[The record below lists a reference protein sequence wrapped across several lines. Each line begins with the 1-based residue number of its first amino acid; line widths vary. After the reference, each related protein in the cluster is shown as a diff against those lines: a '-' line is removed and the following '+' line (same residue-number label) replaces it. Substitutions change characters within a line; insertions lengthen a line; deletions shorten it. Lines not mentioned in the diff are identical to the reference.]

1 MVWIFYLHNS
11 YTYSNSWNQD
21 ISRWRSTMGNLWV
34 ETLLIQGWYRLTSHS
49 PFKEILKRKQ
59 TRALEKPLII
69 MLFERVLSIF
79 WWKLGLKYPAFCAS
93 FGHFSLLYIL
103 PQVRGQLRRSAVSQV
118 TLVAQIPL
126 HSRFVFNRS
135 PFRAR
140 CRVRAMPTFH
150 LPTRLQTLSSLLF
163 VTSSAQIL
171 PFVQFTLIPGPSGV
185 GGIADETPPPRFLH
199 VLFRPTRE
207 AQILVQSARFA
218 EVSPLLL
225 AIGTDFCHTRALWS
239 VPFFQL
245 RVVSRAVHS
254 RERYHGND
262 WDGFPRRRRP
272 PTGWTQGL
280 SSPGGLRVFVFLS

>member
-1 MVWIFYLHNS
+1 
-11 YTYSNSWNQD
+11 
-21 ISRWRSTMGNLWV
+21 
-34 ETLLIQGWYRLTSHS
+34 
-49 PFKEILKRKQ
+49 
-59 TRALEKPLII
+59 
-69 MLFERVLSIF
+69 
-79 WWKLGLKYPAFCAS
+79 
-93 FGHFSLLYIL
+93 
-103 PQVRGQLRRSAVSQV
+103 
-118 TLVAQIPL
+118 
-126 HSRFVFNRS
+126 
-135 PFRAR
+135 
-140 CRVRAMPTFH
+140 MPTFH
-150 LPTRLQTLSSLLF
+150 LPTRLQTLSLLF

-218 EVSPLLL
+218 EVSPHLL

-262 WDGFPRRRRP
+262 WDGFPDAVVP
-272 PTGWTQGL
+272 PPVDSGL
-280 SSPGGLRVFVFLS
+280 SSSAGCVFSSSSPKNPIATYIFIESGEESSEENA